1 MSELFEIFMVVL
13 FGASW
18 PLNVLKS
25 YRARTTQG
33 KSLGFLILIFVGYLC
48 GITSKLLLPSF
59 KWYVMFFYV
68 LNTVMVGADLLLY
81 YRNYK
86 LDQKRTAAAAN

>member
-33 KSLGFLILIFVGYLC
+33 KSLGFLVLIFVGYLC

>member
-1 MSELFEIFMVVL
+1 MAELFEIFMIVL

-25 YRARTTQG
+25 YRARTTKG
-33 KSLGFLILIFVGYLC
+33 KSLGFLVLIFVGYLC

-86 LDQKRTAAAAN
+86 LDQNRTAVSGN

>member
-86 LDQKRTAAAAN
+86 LDQKRTVAAAN